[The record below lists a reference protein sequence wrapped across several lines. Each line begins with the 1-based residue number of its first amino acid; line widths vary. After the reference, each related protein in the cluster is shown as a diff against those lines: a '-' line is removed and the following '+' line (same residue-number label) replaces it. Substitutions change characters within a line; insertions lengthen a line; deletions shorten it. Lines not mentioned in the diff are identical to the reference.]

1 MEKKIKLKP
10 ASVSAYSEHVILQI
24 LFKHG
29 GWAHFCSDRF
39 VIRAAE
45 LALAL
50 GLPSDLKLEE
60 MGTLKAVRAAL
71 QARYQALKLQ
81 GQAKPDKER
90 MQLEKN
96 LLAVAASLHL
106 SEVELAILRL
116 AAYMQIEQPLKE
128 ALNLVGHQIDR
139 RRFCNLLS
147 GLVQQPFDAIRE
159 ALSEQEKLMR
169 FGLLDRNHHS
179 RDFDDHLQW
188 GEALDVDKLDVHPL
202 NQETLLKRVLTAP
215 TSSSLNWKDFEHIK
229 PMADRACDY
238 LNGAYQTHRKGV
250 NVLLYGAPG
259 TGKTE
264 FATLLAKQ
272 INAVCYTLS
281 SMDEDEDM
289 LSGKRKLKS
298 AQLAQALLE
307 GKRALLVFDEV
318 EDVFSGDLFKRSVAQ
333 EHKAWM
339 NQFLESNAVPMVW
352 ISNNV
357 HCMDDAFIRRFDLVM
372 EMPDIPY
379 QNKISLI
386 EGLSNQRLTQHEV
399 SYLAKQQ
406 GVTPAMLT
414 RSFRVASSL
423 EKSEMNFGEH
433 VFSLLNQ
440 TLRAQGKKGL
450 HQPRALHSQYSL
462 DYVTCEADLEKISC
476 GLQSNPQARIC
487 CYGPPGTGKTAWANW
502 LGEQLGMP
510 VLLKQGS
517 DLLGM
522 YVGETEK
529 NIASAFDQAT
539 EQNMLLV
546 LDEVDSFL
554 FARDDAERNWER
566 SMVNEMLTQ
575 IERFDGLMVVSTNL
589 MQNLDHAA
597 LRRFD
602 IKIRFSYLKEQQLLA
617 LAQKQISLLGLSGLS
632 NEQKKRLKQMHQ
644 LAPGDFATVARQ
656 HRFAKFENVD
666 AWINALSQ
674 ECELKPQETR
684 RMGFM

>member
-1 MEKKIKLKP
+1 MEKKIKLMP

-39 VIRAAE
+39 VIRAAD

-60 MGTLKAVRAAL
+60 VGALKAVRAAL
-71 QARYQALKLQ
+71 QARYQALKLKR
-81 GQAKPDKER
+81 QAQPDEER

-96 LLAVAASLHL
+96 LLAVAATLHL
-106 SEVELAILRL
+106 SEVELSILRL

-128 ALNLVGHQIDR
+128 ALNLVGNQIDR

-159 ALSEQEKLMR
+159 ALGEQEKLMR
-169 FGLLDRNHHS
+169 FGLLNRNRHS

-188 GEALDVDKLDVHPL
+188 GEALDVDKLDVHAFS
-202 NQETLLKRVLTAP
+202 EDALLKRVLTATAP
-215 TSSSLNWKDFEHIK
+215 SSLNWQDFEHIA
-229 PMADRACDY
+229 PMANRARDY
-238 LNGAYQTHRKGV
+238 LNVAYQMRRKGV

-264 FATLLAKQ
+264 FASLLAQ
-272 INAVCYTLS
+272 QLNAACYTLS
-281 SMDEDEDM
+281 SMDEDEDL
-289 LSGKRKLKS
+289 LSGKRKLKG
-298 AQLAQALLE
+298 AQLAQALLL
-307 GKRALLVFDEV
+307 GQRALLVFDEV
-318 EDVFSGDLFKRSVAQ
+318 EDVFSGDLFRRSVAQ

-339 NQFLESNAVPMVW
+339 NQFLESNEVPMVW
-352 ISNNV
+352 ISNDV
-357 HCMDDAFIRRFDLVM
+357 HCMDDAFIRRFDLVI

-379 QNKISLI
+379 QNKLSLI
-386 EGLSNQRLTQHEV
+386 KKLSDQKLAQHELN
-399 SYLAKQQ
+399 YLAKQQ
-406 GVTPAMLT
+406 GVTPAMLA
-414 RSFRVASSL
+414 RSFQVASSL
-423 EKSEMNFGEH
+423 EKSEMSFGEH
-433 VFSLLNQ
+433 VFGLLNQ
-440 TLRAQGKKGL
+440 TLRAQGKKKL
-450 HQPRALHSQYSL
+450 HQPCVLHSQYSL
-462 DYVTCEADLEKISC
+462 DYVTCEENLEKISR
-476 GLQSNPQARIC
+476 GLKNNPHARIC

-529 NIASAFDQAT
+529 NIASAFEQAT

-546 LDEVDSFL
+546 LDEIDSFL
-554 FARDDAERNWER
+554 FARDGAERSWER

-575 IERFDGLMVVSTNL
+575 IERFDGVMVVSTNL
-589 MQNLDHAA
+589 MHQLDYAA

-602 IKIRFSYLKEQQLLA
+602 VKIRFSYLKGAQLLA
-617 LAQKQISLLGLSGLS
+617 LARQQIALLGLPDLS
-632 NEQKKRLKQMHQ
+632 NKQEDRLKQLHY
-644 LAPGDFATVARQ
+644 LAPGDFAAVARR
-656 HRFAKFENVD
+656 HRFAVFEHVD
-666 AWINALSQ
+666 AWIDALEQ
-674 ECELKPQETR
+674 ECDLKPQETR
-684 RMGFM
+684 TIGFM

>member
-1 MEKKIKLKP
+1 MEKKIKLKS
-10 ASVSAYSEHVILQI
+10 ASVSAYSERVILQI

-39 VIRAAE
+39 VIRAAD

-60 MGTLKAVRAAL
+60 VGTLKAVRAAL
-71 QARYQALKLQ
+71 QARYQELKRLAQ
-81 GQAKPDKER
+81 PDEER

-96 LLAVAASLHL
+96 LLAVAATLHL
-106 SEVELAILRL
+106 SEVELSILRL

-128 ALNLVGHQIDR
+128 ALNLVGNQIDR

-159 ALSEQEKLMR
+159 ALGEQEKLMR
-169 FGLLDRNHHS
+169 FGLLNRNRHS

-188 GEALDVDKLDVHPL
+188 GEALDVDKLDVHAFS
-202 NQETLLKRVLTAP
+202 EDALLKRVLTATAP
-215 TSSSLNWKDFEHIK
+215 SSLNWQDFEHIA
-229 PMADRACDY
+229 PMANRARDY
-238 LNGAYQTHRKGV
+238 LNVAYQTRRKGV

-264 FATLLAKQ
+264 FASLLAQ
-272 INAVCYTLS
+272 QLNAACYTLS
-281 SMDEDEDM
+281 SMDEDEDL

-298 AQLAQALLE
+298 AQLAQALLL
-307 GKRALLVFDEV
+307 GQRALLVFDEV
-318 EDVFSGDLFKRSVAQ
+318 EDVFAGDLFRRSVAQ

-339 NQFLESNAVPMVW
+339 NQFLESNEVPMVW
-352 ISNNV
+352 ISNDV
-357 HCMDDAFIRRFDLVM
+357 HCMDDAFIRRFDLVI

-379 QNKISLI
+379 QNKLSLI
-386 EGLSNQRLTQHEV
+386 KKLSEQKLAQHEL

-406 GVTPAMLT
+406 GITPAMLA
-414 RSFRVASSL
+414 RSFQVASSL
-423 EKSEMNFGEH
+423 EKSEMSFGEH
-433 VFSLLNQ
+433 LFGLLNQ
-440 TLRAQGKKGL
+440 TLRAQGKKKL
-450 HQPRALHSQYSL
+450 HRPCVLYSQYSL
-462 DYVTCEADLEKISC
+462 DYVTCEENLEKISR
-476 GLQSNPQARIC
+476 GLKNNPHARIC

-529 NIASAFDQAT
+529 NIASAFEQAT

-546 LDEVDSFL
+546 LDEIDSFL
-554 FARDDAERNWER
+554 FSRDGAERSWER

-575 IERFDGLMVVSTNL
+575 IERFDGVMVVSTNL
-589 MQNLDHAA
+589 MHQLDYAA

-602 IKIRFSYLKEQQLLA
+602 VKIRFSYLKGAQLLA
-617 LAQKQISLLGLSGLS
+617 LARQQVALLGLPDLS
-632 NEQKKRLKQMHQ
+632 NKQEDRLKQLHQ
-644 LAPGDFATVARQ
+644 LAPGDFAAVARR
-656 HRFAKFENVD
+656 HRFAVFEHVD
-666 AWINALSQ
+666 AWIDALEQ
-674 ECELKPQETR
+674 ECDLKPQETR